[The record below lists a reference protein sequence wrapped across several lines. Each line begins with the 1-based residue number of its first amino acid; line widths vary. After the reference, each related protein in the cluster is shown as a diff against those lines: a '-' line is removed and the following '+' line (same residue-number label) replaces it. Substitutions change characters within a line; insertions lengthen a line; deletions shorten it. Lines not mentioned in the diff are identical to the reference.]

1 MTTTNATHTVTNQ
14 PPLLEAYNMFT
25 SDEALVEAVH
35 REGAGWAI
43 AELASYGATMGQAD
57 MIHRGYQA
65 NEHPPRLRTHDARGY
80 RIDCVE
86 YHPAYHELLRG
97 AIRHG
102 LHAKPWTNPRPGV
115 HVARAAFNYLQTQV
129 EAGHGCPLTMTF
141 AAIPTLRKQ
150 PDVADMWEPLVTAC
164 EYDPRNIPMTEKPG
178 VTLGMAMTEKQGGSD
193 VRANA
198 TTAQPT
204 GSGGPGSLYTVT
216 GHKYF
221 VSAPM
226 SDAFLVLAQAP
237 QGLSCFL
244 LPRWAPDGTKNAI
257 ELQQL
262 KRKMGNVSN
271 ASAEVELRGAIA
283 WLIGE
288 EGRGVANI
296 LEMVALTRFDCMVGS
311 AASMRQAV
319 AQATHHARYREA
331 FGKRLDQQPL
341 MQNVLADLIIES
353 EAALALSLRTARSL
367 DLASDDGE
375 RALFRLLAP
384 IGKYWICK
392 RAPAHAYEAMEC
404 IGGRGAI
411 EDCLMPRLYREAPIN
426 AIWEGSG
433 NIQCLDIFRAIRRNP
448 ESLDAIVDELRAAA
462 GLNDYYDEHRI
473 QLENRLA
480 KLQKVAAEASEY
492 SGRELTEALALAL
505 QASVLLRSDCASIAQ
520 AFCLGR
526 LAEGT
531 SGLFG
536 ALPGGIGCDEIID
549 RARPRSVCVEQQG

>member
-1 MTTTNATHTVTNQ
+1 MNTTSTTHTVTNQ
-14 PPLLEAYNMFT
+14 PPLLEDYNLFT
-25 SDEALVEAVH
+25 SDSALLEAVH
-35 REGAGWAI
+35 REGAGWAV

-65 NEHPPRLRTHDARGY
+65 NEHQPRLRTHDSRGY

-86 YHPAYHELLRG
+86 YHPAYHELLGG

-102 LHAKPWTNPRPGV
+102 LHSKPWTDPQSGV
-115 HVARAAFNYLQTQV
+115 HVARAALNYLQTQV

-150 PDVADMWEPLVTAC
+150 PDVAEMWEPLVTAS
-164 EYDPRNIPMTEKPG
+164 EYDPRNIPMTEKHG
-178 VTLGMAMTEKQGGSD
+178 ITLGMAMTEKQGGSD
-193 VRANA
+193 VRAN
-198 TTAQPT
+198 TTRAQPVD
-204 GSGGPGSLYTVT
+204 SGGPGTLYALT

-237 QGLSCFL
+237 GGLSCFL

-271 ASAEVELRGAIA
+271 ASAEVELRGATA

-319 AQATHHARYREA
+319 AQATHHAHYREA

-341 MQNVLADLIIES
+341 MRNVLTDLIIES

-433 NIQCLDIFRAIRRNP
+433 NIQCLDIFRAIARNP

-462 GLNDYYDEHRI
+462 GLNDDYDKHRI
-473 QLENRLA
+473 QLESRLA
-480 KLQKVAAEASEY
+480 KLRKSGTGASEY
-492 SGRELTEALALAL
+492 FGRGLTEALALAL
-505 QASVLLRSDCASIAQ
+505 QASVLLRGDCESIAL
-520 AFCLGR
+520 AFCFGR
-526 LAEGT
+526 LAKGP

-536 ALPGGIGCDEIID
+536 TLPDGIRCDEIID
-549 RARPRSVCVEQQG
+549 RARPRSIAIEQQG

>member
-1 MTTTNATHTVTNQ
+1 MGTMSATHTVTNQ
-14 PPLLEAYNMFT
+14 PPVLEDYNLFT
-25 SDEALVEAVH
+25 SDAALVEAVH
-35 REGAGWAI
+35 REGASWAVT
-43 AELASYGATMGQAD
+43 ELATYGEVIGQAD
-57 MIHRGYQA
+57 VIRLGYQA
-65 NEHPPRLRTHDARGY
+65 NEHSPRLRTHDSRGH
-80 RIDCVE
+80 RVDHVE
-86 YHPAYHELLRG
+86 YHPAYHELLGG

-102 LHAKPWTNPRPGV
+102 LHSKPWTDPQPGA
-115 HVARAAFNYLQTQV
+115 HVARAAFNYLQTQI

-141 AAIPTLRKQ
+141 ASIPTLRKQ
-150 PDVADMWEPLVTAC
+150 RDVAELWEPLVTAC
-164 EYDPRNIPMTEKPG
+164 EYDPRNTPMTEKRG

-193 VRANA
+193 VRAN
-198 TTAQPT
+198 TTIAQPK
-204 GSGGPGSLYTVT
+204 GSGGPGALYALT

-226 SDAFLVLAQAP
+226 SDAFLVLAQASR
-237 QGLSCFL
+237 GLSCFL
-244 LPRWAPDGTKNAI
+244 LPRWAPGGAKNAM

-271 ASAEVELRGAIA
+271 ASAEVELRGADA
-283 WLIGE
+283 WLIGD

-311 AASMRQAV
+311 AAGMRKAV

-353 EAALALSLRTARSL
+353 EASLALSLRTARAL
-367 DLASDDGE
+367 DLVSDDSE

-404 IGGRGAI
+404 VGGSGVI
-411 EDCLMPRLYREAPIN
+411 EECVMPRLYREAPIN

-433 NIQCLDIFRAIRRNP
+433 NIQCLDIFRAISRNP
-448 ESLDAIVDELRAAA
+448 ESLDAVVDELRAAA
-462 GLNDYYDEHRI
+462 GLDDHYDEHCKL
-473 QLENRLA
+473 LEVRLT
-480 KLQKVAAEASEY
+480 KLRTKANEISEY
-492 SGRELTEALALAL
+492 SGRALTESLALAL
-505 QASVLLRSDCASIAQ
+505 QASVLLRAESASIAQ

-526 LAEGT
+526 LGEGA

-536 ALPGGIGCDEIID
+536 ALPEGICCDEIID
-549 RARPRSVCVEQQG
+549 RARPRPASAERQ

>member
-1 MTTTNATHTVTNQ
+1 MNTTSTTHAVTNQ
-14 PPLLEAYNMFT
+14 PPLLEDFNLFT
-25 SDEALVEAVH
+25 SDVALVEGVH
-35 REGAGWAI
+35 REGASWAV

-86 YHPAYHELLRG
+86 YHPAYHELLGG

-150 PDVADMWEPLVTAC
+150 TDVAEMWEPLVTAS
-164 EYDPRNIPMTEKPG
+164 EYDPRNIPMTEKHG
-178 VTLGMAMTEKQGGSD
+178 ITLGMAMTEKQGGSD
-193 VRANA
+193 VRANT
-198 TTAQPT
+198 TTAQPL
-204 GSGGPGSLYTVT
+204 GSGGPGTLYALT

-237 QGLSCFL
+237 RGLSCFL

-271 ASAEVELRGAIA
+271 ASAEVELRGATA

-311 AASMRQAV
+311 AAGMRQAV

-341 MQNVLADLIIES
+341 MQNVLTDLIIES

-433 NIQCLDIFRAIRRNP
+433 NIQCLDIFRAIARSP

-462 GLNDYYDEHRI
+462 GLNDHYDKHRI
-473 QLENRLA
+473 QLEKWLSELR
-480 KLQKVAAEASEY
+480 KSGTGASEY
-492 SGRELTEALALAL
+492 FGRGLTEALALAL
-505 QASVLLRSDCASIAQ
+505 QASVLLRSDCESIAL
-520 AFCLGR
+520 AFCFGR
-526 LAEGT
+526 LAKGP

-536 ALPGGIGCDEIID
+536 ALPDGIRCDEIID
-549 RARPRSVCVEQQG
+549 RARPRSVFLEQQA